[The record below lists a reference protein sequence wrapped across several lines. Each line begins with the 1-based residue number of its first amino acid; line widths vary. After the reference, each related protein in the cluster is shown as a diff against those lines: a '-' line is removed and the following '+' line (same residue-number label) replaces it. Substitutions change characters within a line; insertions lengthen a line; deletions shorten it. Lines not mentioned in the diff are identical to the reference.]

1 MHLLAIISGFLLLI
15 ALPNGNE
22 CASPYERLLK
32 KEQQVGLY
40 DSMDKVVVLNAA
52 DFKELIFEQN
62 VASFV
67 EFYNSFCGACQ
78 RFATIWKAT
87 ADNVNG
93 WRNVSQI
100 AALDCSVDEN
110 NDICREFE
118 VMRYPTMR
126 YFSPYY
132 KKEGEK
138 QIGVTMDHLLDP
150 TMEDLIVEF
159 ALKLQNETTIVAG
172 WPDFTRFNGATFK
185 DLFNNAPETVEQI
198 FLIVD
203 DANTVP
209 IATQVALDFS
219 TSKIAR
225 VRLVSSTTLLPIQP
239 TVPHSKIEL
248 VKVAKDGTVQK
259 FELSANVTR
268 EEISGIIKTFLKISS
283 SAEVQVS
290 ATPSNQTDNVQTLL
304 DRFIYDQS
312 KTLQPTPIFRADI
325 EQALKFTLFHE
336 ISQQPSIEGER
347 LLALKQFLAVIE
359 RYYPLTSHSRNFIVT
374 LRNFVMEHPDGQLNG
389 EVFEHKMK
397 ELQTLNEPVFL
408 ADRYVGCYSGMTGLR
423 RFPCSLWTMFHFLTV
438 QASEKDDAEDPLEV
452 LQAMHEYVKYFFGC
466 TDCARHFQVMAA
478 RNKIW
483 NVTSK
488 DSAVLWMWE
497 AHNEVNQRLS
507 GDLTED
513 PSHPK
518 LQFPSAEDCSDCRR
532 HGVRGGGSEWD
543 KTATLVYL
551 KNHYA
556 LRNLNDLGIEPEL
569 LPHAQS
575 YAGVRQILGSGP
587 HLNIVSVV
595 YFVIIVCFITIVLK
609 FYFRR
614 GYRKKLYTHDILGK
628 V

>member
-1 MHLLAIISGFLLLI
+1 MNFLFV
-15 ALPNGNE
+15 
-22 CASPYERLLK
+22 
-32 KEQQVGLY
+32 VGLY

-52 DFKELIFEQN
+52 DFKELIYEKN

-78 RFATIWKAT
+78 RFATIWKAV
-87 ADNVNG
+87 AENVSG

-126 YFSPYY
+126 YFPPYY

-138 QIGVTMDHLLDP
+138 QIGITMDHLLNP
-150 TMEDLIVEF
+150 NMEDLIVEF
-159 ALKLQNETTIVAG
+159 AQKLQNETTIVAT
-172 WPDFTRFNGATFK
+172 WPNFTKFDGATFK
-185 DLFNNAPETVEQI
+185 ELFNNAPGTVEQI

-203 DANTVP
+203 DTNIVP

-219 TSKIAR
+219 TSKIVRA
-225 VRLVSSTTLLPIQP
+225 RLVASNTILPINP
-239 TVPHSKIEL
+239 TIPHKNMEL
-248 VKVAKDGTVQK
+248 VKVTRDETVQK
-259 FELSANVTR
+259 FELTESGTR
-268 EEISGIIKTFLKISS
+268 EEITAIIKTFLKISS
-283 SAEVQVS
+283 SAEVPVS
-290 ATPSNQTDNVQTLL
+290 AAPTNQTDNVQTLL
-304 DRFIYDQS
+304 DRFIYDQA

-336 ISQQPSIEGER
+336 ISQQPSIEGDR

-374 LRNFVMEHPDGQLNG
+374 LRNFVMEHPEGQLNG
-389 EVFEHKMK
+389 EVFETKMK
-397 ELQTLNEPVFL
+397 ELETLNKPVFL

-438 QASEKDDAEDPLEV
+438 QAAEKDDAEDPLEV
-452 LQAMHEYVKYFFGC
+452 LQAMHEYVKFFFGC

-513 PSHPK
+513 PNHPK

-543 KTATLVYL
+543 KTSTLVYL

-575 YAGVRQILGSGP
+575 YTSVRQILGSDF
-587 HLNIVSVV
+587 HLNMTSVV
-595 YFVIIVCFITIVLK
+595 YLVIIGCFITLVLK

>member
-1 MHLLAIISGFLLLI
+1 MRILMTFIFV
-15 ALPNGNE
+15 
-22 CASPYERLLK
+22 
-32 KEQQVGLY
+32 VGLY
-40 DSMDKVVVLNAA
+40 DSMDKVVVLNAG

-62 VASFV
+62 IATFV

-78 RFATIWKAT
+78 RFSTIWKAL
-87 ADNVNG
+87 ADNVSG
-93 WRNVSQI
+93 WRNTSQI

-126 YFSPYY
+126 YFPPYY

-138 QIGVTMDHLLDP
+138 QIGITMDHLLDP
-150 TMEDLIVEF
+150 NMDDLIIEF
-159 ALKLQNETTIVAG
+159 AQKLQNETTVVPS
-172 WPDFTRFNGATFK
+172 WPNFTRFDGTTFK
-185 DLFNNAPETVEQI
+185 ELYSNVPDTVEQI

-203 DANTVP
+203 DTNIVP
-209 IATQVALDFS
+209 ISTQVALDFS
-219 TSKIAR
+219 TSKIVR
-225 VRLVSSTTLLPIQP
+225 VRLVGSNTILPINP
-239 TVPHSKIEL
+239 TIPHKNIEL
-248 VKVAKDGTVQK
+248 VKVAKDGKIQK
-259 FELSANVTR
+259 FELTENATR
-268 EEISGIIKTFLKISS
+268 EEITGIIKIFLKISS
-283 SAEVQVS
+283 SAEVQVNVTS
-290 ATPSNQTDNVQTLL
+290 SNQTENVQTLL
-304 DRFIYDQS
+304 DRFIYDQM

-359 RYYPLTSHSRNFIVT
+359 RYYPLTSHSRSFVVH

-389 EVFEHKMK
+389 EIIENKMK
-397 ELQTLNEPVFL
+397 ELEVINKPVFI

-438 QASEKDDAEDPLEV
+438 QAAEKDDAEDPLEV

-466 TDCARHFQVMAA
+466 TDCARHFQVMAT

-488 DSAVLWMWE
+488 DSAILWMWE

-556 LRNLNDLGIEPEL
+556 LQNLNDLGIEPEL
-569 LPHAQS
+569 LPHAQP
-575 YAGVRQILGSGP
+575 YARVRQILGSGF
-587 HLNIVSVV
+587 HLNITSVV
-595 YFVIIVCFITIVLK
+595 YLVVIACFITVVLK
-609 FYFRR
+609 FYLRR